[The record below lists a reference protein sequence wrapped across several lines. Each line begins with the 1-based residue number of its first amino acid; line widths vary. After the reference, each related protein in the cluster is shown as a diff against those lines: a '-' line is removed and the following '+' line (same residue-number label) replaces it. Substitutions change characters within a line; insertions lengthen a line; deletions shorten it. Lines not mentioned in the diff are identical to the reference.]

1 MTTTKQEF
9 VKTFLPESVRNI
21 SFAQIDLDITDLSLA
36 DVLRNVNRTFP
47 ENSRTRNAIISGQ
60 FAVGILCKTEL
71 LYPLS
76 GILLIVTGD
85 DIEIEIVSKNY
96 VVIGV
101 SEDRIKTNDDIRHVL
116 DSITKYLIVSFRN
129 SILKFNEF
137 YSKFV
142 YDPYELEVEE
152 LDDDYINQIYARY
165 IS

>member
-9 VKTFLPESVRNI
+9 VRTFLPESVRDI

-47 ENSRTRNAIISGQ
+47 ENSRTRNAMVSGQ
-60 FAVGILCKTEL
+60 FAVGVLCKTEL
-71 LYPLS
+71 LYPIS

-85 DIEIEIVSKNY
+85 DAEIEIVSKNY

-101 SEDRIKTNDDIRHVL
+101 SEDRIKTNDDIHHVL

-142 YDPYELEVEE
+142 YDAYEMEAEELE
-152 LDDDYINQIYARY
+152 DDYINQLYAKFNN
-165 IS
+165 

>member
-9 VKTFLPESVRNI
+9 VRTFLPESVRDI

-47 ENSRTRNAIISGQ
+47 ENSRTRNAMVSGQ
-60 FAVGILCKTEL
+60 FAVGVLCKTEL
-71 LYPLS
+71 LYPIS

-85 DIEIEIVSKNY
+85 DAEIEIVSKNY

-101 SEDRIKTNDDIRHVL
+101 SEDRIKTNDDIHHVL

-142 YDPYELEVEE
+142 YDAYEMEAEELE
-152 LDDDYINQIYARY
+152 DDYINQLYAKY
-165 IS
+165 NN

>member
-9 VKTFLPESVRNI
+9 VKTFLPESVRDI

-47 ENSRTRNAIISGQ
+47 ENSRTRNAISSGQ
-60 FAVGILCKTEL
+60 FAVGVLCKTEL

-85 DIEIEIVSKNY
+85 DTEIEIVSKNY

-101 SEDRIKTNDDIRHVL
+101 SEDSIKTNDDIHHIL

-129 SILKFNEF
+129 SIVKFNEF

-142 YDPYELEVEE
+142 YDAYEMEAEELE
-152 LDDDYINQIYARY
+152 DDYINELYERY
-165 IS
+165 RK

>member
-9 VKTFLPESVRNI
+9 VRTFLPESVRDI

-36 DVLRNVNRTFP
+36 DVLRNINRTFP
-47 ENSRTRNAIISGQ
+47 ENSRTRNAMISGQ
-60 FAVGILCKTEL
+60 FAVGVLCKTEL
-71 LYPLS
+71 LYPIS

-85 DIEIEIVSKNY
+85 DAEIEIVSKNY

-101 SEDRIKTNDDIRHVL
+101 SEDRIKTNDDIHHVL

-142 YDPYELEVEE
+142 YDAYEMEAEELE
-152 LDDDYINQIYARY
+152 DDYINQLYAKY
-165 IS
+165 NN

>member
-9 VKTFLPESVRNI
+9 VRTFLPESVRDI

-47 ENSRTRNAIISGQ
+47 ENSRTRNAIQSGQ
-60 FAVGILCKTEL
+60 FAVGVLCKTEL
-71 LYPLS
+71 LYPIS
-76 GILLIVTGD
+76 GILLIITGD
-85 DIEIEIVSKNY
+85 NTEIEIVSKNY

-101 SEDRIKTNDDIRHVL
+101 SEDRIKANNDIRHVL

-129 SILKFNEF
+129 SIVKFNEF

-142 YDPYELEVEE
+142 YDAYEMEADELEDE
-152 LDDDYINQIYARY
+152 YINQLYEKY
-165 IS
+165 GK